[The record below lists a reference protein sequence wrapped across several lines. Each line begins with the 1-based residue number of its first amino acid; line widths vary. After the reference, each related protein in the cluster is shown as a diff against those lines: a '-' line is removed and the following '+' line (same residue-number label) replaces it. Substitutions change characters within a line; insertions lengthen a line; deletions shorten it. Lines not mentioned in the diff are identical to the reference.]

1 MTVTR
6 TSIPKP
12 DVKVTITPQTVS
24 PTVATPALPL
34 VVVGAC
40 YFTLDPQLSTGLVAN
55 PDAVVS
61 LPAMIRSFGQAAPMT
76 VAADTVFTLN
86 IDGTTVAHTFVVAGP
101 VGPTYTL
108 AQIVAALNTDIAAA
122 SASAVAETV
131 GTGAATRFILRT
143 TGTGAGQFIILS
155 VTSTTPANAKIAIDF
170 LKLPSYLRMD
180 GLSSY
185 AQTRQVFQYDQ
196 YPDPMNIISELDI
209 DPATVRVFG
218 NLSGGLSE
226 WLKTSTVERCGSCS
240 ITYLDDGDA
249 DGYTN
254 LAVFSAVVGTGDSM
268 TGLGAIDADANL
280 IVFNS
285 AATRAAYTEGNCTDP
300 VGVSSTLYLGING
313 LQEQAI
319 DISAADTPAAVVAKI
334 ILRFPTIVSHAG
346 GAAPLV
352 FDLANL
358 DAALQTGLHFLGRE
372 SCISMRGSVG
382 GGGLMPAL
390 FGAGRVSTVKR
401 GTWHPLQVGAS
412 LYVDGAF
419 IGNVVEILPPST
431 VKLDREFP
439 EKVATP
445 SKFYF
450 VQNNVPL
457 SLIGT
462 ATWPAPDLYVSA
474 GTGETEG
481 TTQIKPEI
489 LRDSLDG
496 TPMVPPL
503 KVWTLAG
510 VGTPVSGVACDE
522 IIGYTG
528 LRLDVTPSALN
539 PDLIEYSAPSDLA
552 AALAPIDTTNPLG
565 LGMYYGLL
573 NAPGMTVYGLGV
585 DEVSATEPEGTLTAF
600 TDCAEFLEAFE
611 IYSIAPLTHDEDV
624 AFMFQV
630 HVDAMS
636 DPDAKQ
642 ERILWWNPSMPTYE
656 RDTIGASGAKGNKAG
671 LGSLTFKTGL
681 PDLPARLTAAGLV
694 PGTVVTTTVFL
705 QVAAY
710 GSLKFAVIGVTGP
723 DLTIAAYTGTT
734 CPFVA
739 AGTDFT
745 AFGLAVM
752 IDEPFTVGGQG
763 ASLYDTNGKYKKP
776 EVSEAIYDLGQE
788 FADRRVRMLI
798 PDQVVATIGGLEMA
812 IEGYYA
818 CCCLGAMRSYYPA
831 SRPFTNTRIGGLDRV
846 QGTQGLFKESQLD
859 LMAGGGAWILIPGPG
874 GGGILTRMAL
884 TTDTSTIQYRQD
896 TWTSTLD
903 YASKLTRT
911 MMRRI
916 IGSINITPDC
926 FDLIATIF
934 HSCANVLT
942 EGSSPIMQKWTLNSI
957 AQDTV
962 NTDSVNL
969 GVSAGVWS
977 VLDYININV
986 TV

>member
-1 MTVTR
+1 MAVTR

-61 LPAMIRSFGQAAPMT
+61 LPAMIRGFKEAVTTGALTGLTHLWLNVNGTVVDCQFPSAGATTYTPAAVVAIVNAAL
-76 VAADTVFTLN
+76 VAAN
-86 IDGTTVAHTFVVAGP
+86 
-101 VGPTYTL
+101 
-108 AQIVAALNTDIAAA
+108 
-122 SASAVAETV
+122 ASAVAETV
-131 GTGAATRFILRT
+131 GTFGSANHRFVVRT
-143 TGTGAGQFIILS
+143 TGTGSGQFIIWYLTGAAADCTALS
-155 VTSTTPANAKIAIDF
+155 LMA
-170 LKLPSYLRMD
+170 LKLPEYFRVN
-180 GLSSY
+180 GQSSY

-218 NLSGGLSE
+218 SLSGGLSE

-240 ITYLDDGDA
+240 IEYAEDGDS

-254 LAVFSAVVGTGDSM
+254 LAVFSAVTATGDSLLV
-268 TGLGAIDADANL
+268 TGAADTDVNL
-280 IVFNS
+280 IKFAIASTQAHVVYANY
-285 AATRAAYTEGNCTDP
+285 AAYGTDE
-300 VGVSSTLYLGING
+300 TLYLGING

-319 DISAADTPAAVVAKI
+319 TVAGTVPGPADTATSLGDKI
-334 ILRFPTIVSHAG
+334 NLRFPGIASGAIAIDLNLATLHASLTTSLG
-346 GAAPLV
+346 
-352 FDLANL
+352 F
-358 DAALQTGLHFLGRE
+358 QGRE
-372 SCISMRGSVG
+372 SSISVRGLAAFLVKIFGNSV
-382 GGGLMPAL
+382 PAS
-390 FGAGRVSTVKR
+390 VDSHVKR
-401 GTWHPLQVGAS
+401 GNWHPLQVGAA

-419 IGNVVEILPPST
+419 IGFVTEILAPST
-431 VKLDREFP
+431 VKLDREVP
-439 EKVATP
+439 QDLAGAVAR
-445 SKFYF
+445 KFYF

-474 GTGETEG
+474 GTNEVEG
-481 TTQIKPEI
+481 TTQVKPDI
-489 LRDSLDG
+489 LRDSLTG
-496 TPMVPPL
+496 RPQIPPL
-503 KVWTLAG
+503 MA
-510 VGTPVSGVACDE
+510 SGVACDE

-585 DEVSATEPEGTLTAF
+585 DEVTTAEPEGTLTSF

-611 IYSIAPLTHDEDV
+611 IYSIVPLTHDEDV

-656 RDTIGASGAKGNKAG
+656 RDTIGASGAKGNSIIIGGATG
-671 LGSLTFKTGL
+671 TFQTGL
-681 PDLPARLTAAGLV
+681 PDLPARMTAAGLV
-694 PGTVVTTTVFL
+694 PGTDVTTTVFL
-705 QVAAY
+705 QCAAF
-710 GSLKFAVIGVTGP
+710 GSKKFAVIAVTGP
-723 DLTIAAYTGTT
+723 NLTISDYTGTT
-734 CPFVA
+734 CPFEA
-739 AGTDFT
+739 DISASFT
-745 AFGLAVM
+745 TAL

-818 CCCLGAMRSYYPA
+818 CCCLGAMRSYYSA

-846 QGTQGLFKESQLD
+846 QGTQGFFKESQLD

-957 AQDTV
+957 AQDIV
-962 NTDSVNL
+962 NTDAVNL

-977 VLDYININV
+977 VLDYIQINV